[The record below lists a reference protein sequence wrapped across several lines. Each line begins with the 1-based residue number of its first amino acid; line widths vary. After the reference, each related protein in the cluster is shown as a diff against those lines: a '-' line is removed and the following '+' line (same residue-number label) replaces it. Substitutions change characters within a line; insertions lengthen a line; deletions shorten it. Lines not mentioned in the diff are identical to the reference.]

1 MKIAIIGT
9 GPSGIMAG
17 IIAQQNGHQIIFFDD
32 KSPLST
38 ILPTGGGRCNL
49 AYAEFDN
56 RELINFYPRGKKFL
70 LSTFSQFSTADTL
83 EFFEKIGI
91 QTYIQDDLRIFP
103 TANSSKFVQEKMLKQ
118 LNLKNVR
125 FIKEKI
131 LNIEKIENKFKLS
144 TKTNTYEYEKI
155 IFAGGI
161 KNNYDLLKN
170 LNINLI
176 PPKPALCAICCEE
189 KELYSLA
196 GLSFKNIYAK
206 LPNKKELFG
215 DILITHKSLS
225 GPLAYKISSIC
236 AYEKFPYKIS
246 FNFVNLSFE
255 ELDKELIKQL
265 NQNSKKDFINIIS
278 EFIPRSFAKY
288 LLQKSNINENIKANQ
303 VNKNMRNKL
312 TQLLTNYELNII
324 SQKQDGEIVTAGG
337 VNLDFINPKTMEY
350 KKINGLYFCGEVLD
364 IDGFTGGFNL
374 QNCWSTGYIAGK
386 SI

>member
-1 MKIAIIGT
+1 MENKIKKDSKVYIKLEEMESGLLKNSNVYYFNINEIIAREYWQKRNLMDQLTDKKMNMKIAIIGT

-17 IIAQQNGHQIIFFDD
+17 IIAQQNGLQIIFFDD

-125 FIKEKI
+125 FIKEKV
-131 LNIEKIENKFKLS
+131 LNIENIENKFKLS

-161 KNNYDLLKN
+161 KNNYDLLKILNKQTN
-170 LNINLI
+170 L
-176 PPKPALCAICCEE
+176 
-189 KELYSLA
+189 
-196 GLSFKNIYAK
+196 
-206 LPNKKELFG
+206 
-215 DILITHKSLS
+215 
-225 GPLAYKISSIC
+225 
-236 AYEKFPYKIS
+236 
-246 FNFVNLSFE
+246 FN
-255 ELDKELIKQL
+255 
-265 NQNSKKDFINIIS
+265 
-278 EFIPRSFAKY
+278 
-288 LLQKSNINENIKANQ
+288 
-303 VNKNMRNKL
+303 
-312 TQLLTNYELNII
+312 
-324 SQKQDGEIVTAGG
+324 
-337 VNLDFINPKTMEY
+337 
-350 KKINGLYFCGEVLD
+350 
-364 IDGFTGGFNL
+364 
-374 QNCWSTGYIAGK
+374 
-386 SI
+386 